1 MGPNTRVTADF
12 SAMRITR
19 EKGRALEENIR
30 VNLEFYTLRILFHTQ
45 ASRGTLLDIEEGKH
59 SSATGS
65 PQGMLRERP

>member
-1 MGPNTRVTADF
+1 MGPNTRATADFF

-19 EKGRALEENIR
+19 EEGRALTENIR

-45 ASRGTLLDIEEGKH
+45 ASRGILLDTEKKH

-65 PQGMLRERP
+65 PQKC